1 MIKKHYNRSHFS
13 RTEVRTGHDVG
24 FACGVGSEGHA
35 GRTPRRLCGHGGQ
48 HDRRGEAHH
57 YL

>member
-24 FACGVGSEGHA
+24 FACGAGSEGHA

-48 HDRRGEAHH
+48 HDRRGEAHV
-57 YL
+57 